1 MDDGRDPEQSGLLQ
15 ELAGSLAHAD
25 PKLLATAALLQGW
38 VLSSVLKKAQ
48 EASSGSDAA
57 ALLERLKYP
66 VPLPDP
72 QWPSFEPA
80 LCLRLQNFAQAE
92 GFREAY
98 LFQGACNLS
107 APVQRAGAD
116 FAWGGAGT
124 FGLDCS
130 LSKPEAALAP
140 APEPEPSKASWISEL
155 SLPSHRRT
163 CTLGVGTEAG
173 SGAMLSLSEDLPWR
187 GGAEM
192 NAMSIR
198 LCNRHVWP
206 GGGAHNAFF
215 HCFSVANE
223 CSHMLA
229 SLICRALAQGGS
241 LPRADA
247 GADYLLRRLKLNGR
261 PLLPPSG
268 RPVENVV
275 AEDCTTQ
282 LYYVK
287 PRSVGSGFALDGALE
302 FPAGGIWPPGTGR
315 GEAASLD
322 IALGQYFF
330 GSAALSILRGDTA

>member
-1 MDDGRDPEQSGLLQ
+1 MATQRGRLRLWVFWAVWLPILVADAQGTIYKGLWGGLFKRHRNHTGILDAWQKTTEGWREHAQVGLLAGLVSDPGASQSTSEGLWNATLSLMDDGRDPEQSGLLQ

-80 LCLRLQNFAQAE
+80 LCMRLQNFAQAE

-116 FAWGGAGT
+116 FAWGAAGT

-163 CTLGVGTEAG
+163 CTLG
-173 SGAMLSLSEDLPWR
+173 
-187 GGAEM
+187 
-192 NAMSIR
+192 
-198 LCNRHVWP
+198 
-206 GGGAHNAFF
+206 
-215 HCFSVANE
+215 
-223 CSHMLA
+223 
-229 SLICRALAQGGS
+229 
-241 LPRADA
+241 
-247 GADYLLRRLKLNGR
+247 DYLLRRLKLNGR

-268 RPVENVV
+268 RAVENVV

-287 PRSVGSGFALDGALE
+287 PRS
-302 FPAGGIWPPGTGR
+302 GTGR